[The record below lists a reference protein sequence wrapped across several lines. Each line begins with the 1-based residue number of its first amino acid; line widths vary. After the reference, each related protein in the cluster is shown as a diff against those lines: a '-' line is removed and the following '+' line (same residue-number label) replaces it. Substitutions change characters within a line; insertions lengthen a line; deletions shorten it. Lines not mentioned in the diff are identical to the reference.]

1 MIRFGLSH
9 VLWTKIRFI
18 LENPILNDSFSQS
31 RFSDNKFGHL
41 RTELLIWL
49 TGWQNVNIP
58 LFSTHHISL
67 LKRVH
72 IHFSFLS
79 TFRFNHDMTSAD
91 WKCIALA
98 LGATVLLLAVALV
111 AVTVNW
117 VLSARSTRAA
127 MEALM
132 ATVRIRNTRTPNGRY
147 KKPPPPPPGNLYTE
161 VEVTP
166 L

>member
-1 MIRFGLSH
+1 M
-9 VLWTKIRFI
+9 
-18 LENPILNDSFSQS
+18 P
-31 RFSDNKFGHL
+31 
-41 RTELLIWL
+41 
-49 TGWQNVNIP
+49 
-58 LFSTHHISL
+58 
-67 LKRVH
+67 
-72 IHFSFLS
+72 
-79 TFRFNHDMTSAD
+79 SAD

-98 LGATVLLLAVALV
+98 LAATTVLLAIALV

-127 MEALM
+127 MTALL

-147 KKPPPPPPGNLYTE
+147 NKPPPRPPGNLYTE